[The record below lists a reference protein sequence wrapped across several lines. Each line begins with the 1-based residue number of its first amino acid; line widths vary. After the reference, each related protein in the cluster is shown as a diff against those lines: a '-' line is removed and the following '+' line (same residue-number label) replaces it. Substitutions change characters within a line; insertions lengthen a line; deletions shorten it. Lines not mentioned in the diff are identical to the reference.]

1 MTNASEP
8 PVGMTVGAVG
18 VKEDAP
24 NENAIYINSLQY
36 SFPNGQPFINDFSLE
51 LPAGS
56 RCLLAGANGAG
67 KSTLLQVL
75 AGKFMIK
82 KEQISVLGRPPFHD
96 TALTCNGEM
105 QYLGGSWRRDVAF
118 AGDSPLQG
126 DFTAGEML
134 HNVKNVDP
142 ARRDHLIKLLDIDL
156 NWSMIRT
163 SDGQRRRVQIAMGL
177 LREYKVLLMD
187 EITVDLD
194 VLSRLD
200 LLEFFRQECEERG
213 ATIVYATHI
222 FDGMETWATHLA
234 YVESGVLKRGGPCET
249 ISSLN
254 EGKRLLDVMT
264 VWLREDQ
271 KIRKERGLTE
281 AGGGA
286 LPAKAFSPY
295 MPSKHMA
302 FFR

>member
-1 MTNASEP
+1 MVVASDTP
-8 PVGMTVGAVG
+8 SFAVGAVG

-24 NENAIYINSLQY
+24 NENAIYINSLHY
-36 SFPNGQPFINDFSLE
+36 SFPNGQPFISDMTLE

-82 KEQISVLGRPPFHD
+82 KEMISVLGRPPFHD
-96 TALTCNGEM
+96 TALTCGAEM
-105 QYLGGSWRRDVAF
+105 VYLGGTWRRDVAF

-126 DFTAGEML
+126 DFTAKEML
-134 HNVKNVDP
+134 YNVKDVNEE
-142 ARRDHLIKLLDIDL
+142 RRQFLIKLLDIDL

-177 LREYKVLLMD
+177 LKEYKVLLID

-200 LLEFFRQECEERG
+200 LLAFFEKECNERG

-222 FDGMETWATHLA
+222 FDGMEKWATHLA
-234 YVESGVLKRGGPCET
+234 YIEEGTLKRGGPCSG
-249 ISSLN
+249 IQALN
-254 EGKRLLDVMT
+254 EGKRLLDVMK

-271 KIRKERGLTE
+271 KVRKEKGVKE
-281 AGGGA
+281 GGGGA
-286 LPAKAFSPY
+286 LPAKAYSPY